1 MFEEPDRQKL
11 YETISFEELYKEI
24 IELRVLH
31 FLSMNLFLMS
41 AMRYVFL
48 MWGDLFADSDD

>member
-31 FLSMNLFLMS
+31 FLSVNLFLMF